1 VNYYP
6 KKKKSDP
13 NYSCDGNNFF
23 PSKSDIDSLPIHVL
37 IIIHH
42 QAITAATIKANIRA
56 SLVPFVKVVHLF
68 FISTNLAWLV
78 VV

>member
-6 KKKKSDP
+6 KKKKGDP
-13 NYSCDGNNFF
+13 NYSYDGNNFF
-23 PSKSDIDSLPIHVL
+23 PSKSDIDPLPIHVL

-68 FISTNLAWLV
+68 FHLLHLKICAYL
-78 VV
+78 